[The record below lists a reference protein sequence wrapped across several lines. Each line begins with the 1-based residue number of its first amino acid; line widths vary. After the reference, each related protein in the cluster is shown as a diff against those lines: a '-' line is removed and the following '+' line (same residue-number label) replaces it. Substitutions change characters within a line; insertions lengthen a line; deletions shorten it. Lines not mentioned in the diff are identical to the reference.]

1 MRSHATRALAL
12 SLVAGL
18 VAQAQAAD
26 PGVFVDTRADG
37 TIVSDASGNRAVVR
51 NVVQSRDTDAKPTL
65 PAPESETTWSALGP
79 FGGDVAAI
87 GESPDVAGLVLV
99 GLAPNGSI
107 GGTLY
112 RSTDGGA
119 TWAEATQLTGQSVYD
134 IIYLPGG
141 DILIGAQD
149 DLWRST
155 DNGLSWNK
163 ITVGSST
170 LDFFFDIDRD
180 AATGTLYAAGRVA
193 IGGGTANVLAS
204 TDNGAT
210 WSDISPFGA
219 AGLDGSAIRVNPANS
234 SELMATFQGAF
245 GGGAVFFSSNGGASW
260 QDRSAGLT
268 GNPVLDVEIV
278 NDLWYIAGGQ
288 RFGSQFLGVYRSGND
303 GATWDRLSDATWPS
317 EIARDVAIDPDN
329 PQRLLAA
336 SPEGLHVS
344 TDGGDTWQIA
354 SGNSGNLSLTALAY
368 APADSNRV
376 WIGGDSI
383 GSAVSPDDGAT
394 INLSNSGIG
403 ALDIYGVAIDP
414 SNGDNLALAFQA
426 LNSGGIYTSTDGG
439 ATWSLESGLPPSRY
453 NAVFFAPDG
462 TLYALNDGPTSGG
475 VLEGV
480 YRQNSPNNWT
490 PLGPDQGPLFES
502 ELFAMAFGIANPDL
516 IFVGGSDFG
525 VAGFEPTVWRSNDA
539 GATWTKTYEPA
550 GRDFEDVTAI
560 AIAND
565 GVDGLAIA
573 SYIDTSS
580 AQTGGAISTSDGGA
594 SWTEASSGL
603 SADAQGYDVA
613 LIPGTTDTFLL
624 GDGDNATTQGLYQS
638 IDAGESWVPV
648 QTGINIRGIAIDPD
662 DANNRYTWGFAAPI
676 ARRSAS
682 AGAPLDAFTDG
693 LAGITTAR
701 DITAA
706 SGRVLL
712 AARGGVFTVDLP
724 GGSGGC
730 SLADLSSPAS
740 PGVPDGLLSGAD
752 FFEFL
757 SRFGAGDLSV
767 DFSSP
772 ANPGTPDGLLSGADF
787 FEFLSLFAAGC

>member
-1 MRSHATRALAL
+1 MRTTSARALSI

-18 VAQAQAAD
+18 AA
-26 PGVFVDTRADG
+26 PALAFEPAVFVDARPDG
-37 TIVSDASGNRAVVR
+37 VIVSDAHGNRAPVR
-51 NVVQSRDTDAKPTL
+51 TPASESK
-65 PAPESETTWSALGP
+65 PAPASPESDTTWAALGP
-79 FGGDVAAI
+79 FGGDAAAI
-87 GESPDVAGLVLV
+87 GASPTVPGLVLV

-112 RSTDGGA
+112 RSSDGGA
-119 TWAEATQLTGQSVYD
+119 TWTEATQLTGQSVYD
-134 IIYLPGG
+134 ILYLPSG
-141 DILIGAQD
+141 DILIGTQD
-149 DLWRST
+149 DIWRST
-155 DNGLSWNK
+155 DNGLSWTK
-163 ITVGSST
+163 ISVGTST

-180 AATGTLYAAGRVA
+180 ENTGALYAAGRVA
-193 IGGGTANVLAS
+193 IGGGTANVLIS
-204 TDNGAT
+204 TDNGT
-210 WSDISPFGA
+210 NWSDISPAGA

-288 RFGSQFLGVYRSGND
+288 RFGSQVLGVYRSGND

-317 EIARDVAIDPDN
+317 EIARDVAIDPGN
-329 PQRLLAA
+329 PQRLIAA

-354 SGNSGNLSLTALAY
+354 SGNSGNLSLTTLAY
-368 APADSNRV
+368 DPADSNRV

-394 INLSNSGIG
+394 ITLSNNGIG

-414 SNGDNLALAFQA
+414 NNGDNLALAFQA
-426 LNSGGIYTSTDGG
+426 LNSGGIYTSSDGG

-480 YRQNSPNNWT
+480 YRQNAPNNWT
-490 PLGPDQGPLFES
+490 PIGPDQGPLFES
-502 ELFAMAFGIANPDL
+502 ELFAMAFGSVNPDL
-516 IFVGGSDFG
+516 ILVGGRDFG
-525 VAGFEPTVWRSNDA
+525 VAGFEPTVWRSTDA
-539 GATWTKTYEPA
+539 GATWAKNYEPA
-550 GRDFEDVTAI
+550 GRDFEQINAI

-565 GVDGLAIA
+565 GLDALAIA
-573 SYIDTSS
+573 SYTDTSS
-580 AQTGGAISTSDGGA
+580 AQTGGALSTSDGGV

-603 SADAQGYDVA
+603 SADAQGFDVA
-613 LIPGTTDTFLL
+613 LVPGTTDTFLFA
-624 GDGDNATTQGLYQS
+624 DGDNAANQGLYQS
-638 IDAGESWVPV
+638 IDAGESWIPV
-648 QTGINIRGIAIDPD
+648 QTGINVRGIAIDPD
-662 DANNRYTWGFAAPI
+662 DADNRYTYGFGAPI
-676 ARRSAS
+676 ARRSGS
-682 AGAPLDAFTDG
+682 AGAPLDPFTDG

-712 AARGGVFTVDLP
+712 AARGGVFSVDLP
-724 GGSGGC
+724 GGTGAC
-730 SLADLSSPAS
+730 SPADLSSPAN

-757 SRFGAGDLSV
+757 SRFQAGDLSV

-772 ANPGTPDGLLSGADF
+772 ASPGTPDGLLSGADF
-787 FEFLSLFAAGC
+787 FEFLNLFSAGC